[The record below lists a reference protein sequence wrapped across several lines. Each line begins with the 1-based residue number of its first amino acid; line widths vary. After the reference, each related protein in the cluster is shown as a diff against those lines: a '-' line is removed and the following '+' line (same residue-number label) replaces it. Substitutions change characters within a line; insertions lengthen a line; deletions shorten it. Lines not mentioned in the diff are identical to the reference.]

1 VEQSSVSLGHLA
13 AWKPAG
19 STVKCMCFGIEFAF
33 LSEKMRTHN
42 CWKYAEIE
50 QGEKVAPLFHTARVV
65 PRNNSQRTINSVYDA
80 NGIIVLYKRF
90 PHHVLNGRVKG
101 DKNMRLPFI

>member
-1 VEQSSVSLGHLA
+1 LVIWQPGSPPAPQSNACALALNSL
-13 AWKPAG
+13 
-19 STVKCMCFGIEFAF
+19 F

-42 CWKYAEIE
+42 CGKYAEIE
-50 QGEKVAPLFHTARVV
+50 QGEKVAPLFHTACVV

>member
-1 VEQSSVSLGHLA
+1 
-13 AWKPAG
+13 
-19 STVKCMCFGIEFAF
+19 MCFGTEFTF

-42 CWKYAEIE
+42 CGKYAEIE
-50 QGEKVAPLFHTARVV
+50 QGEKVAPLFHTARLV